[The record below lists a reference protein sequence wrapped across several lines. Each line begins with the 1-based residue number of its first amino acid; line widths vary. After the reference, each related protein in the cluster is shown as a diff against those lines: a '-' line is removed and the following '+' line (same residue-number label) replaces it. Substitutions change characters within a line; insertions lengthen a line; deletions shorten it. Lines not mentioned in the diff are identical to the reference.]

1 MVVIYKNGNS
11 QTHTTQAEHRAR
23 NSNFYSNYTNI
34 LGNRKKNS
42 FFFGY
47 KILKAQQKK
56 GKQMKKNE
64 SRKELRTSSLK
75 QGDECEV
82 FLHF

>member
-1 MVVIYKNGNS
+1 MEILKRTQHKQNIVREIPIFIPIT
-11 QTHTTQAEHRAR
+11 QTFWEIERR
-23 NSNFYSNYTNI
+23 I
-34 LGNRKKNS
+34 L

-82 FLHF
+82 FLHL